1 MENREPLLR
10 SDWTIFRSGA
20 VLLRGTEGCRILSC
34 EFARLGGTAVFVDGN
49 NENLLVRSCYIH
61 DIGSNGVAFVGGP
74 FLLPG
79 TEELSGSQRNVLGEN
94 RQGSGTSKQ

>member
-61 DIGSNGVAFVGGP
+61 DIGSNGVAFVGTVPATGDRRIIGKP
-74 FLLPG
+74 KECP
-79 TEELSGSQRNVLGEN
+79 
-94 RQGSGTSKQ
+94 